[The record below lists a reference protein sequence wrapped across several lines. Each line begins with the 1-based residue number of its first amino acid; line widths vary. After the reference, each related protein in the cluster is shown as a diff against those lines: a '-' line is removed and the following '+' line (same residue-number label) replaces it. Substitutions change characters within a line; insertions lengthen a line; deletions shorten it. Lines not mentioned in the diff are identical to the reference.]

1 MSRPVRRIALQITP
15 LIDTLLV
22 VLFLQYLDSRQ
33 QSERTLAAAAVI
45 ERDAGLAANEL
56 ADTQQQLAR
65 ARADIAALR
74 QASMQREQRAAQAEG
89 DLELALAQQRV
100 LGELLRELYQIPAE
114 DLEAVLDPARDPP
127 VARSPEEIERLRT
140 RFREMA
146 EQSPGDAIR
155 HLLTYEEILKRCDV
169 WSLFIDAEGI
179 ASFSAGDQSF
189 RIRIVPGRFEE
200 DFFERYQALPQ
211 AKGLVIIILTYDRA
225 SQRQF
230 VQEVRQAL
238 PDLVR
243 RMREDSSG
251 RTGFEYADLGLRIE

>member
-33 QSERTLAAAAVI
+33 QAERTMAAAATI
-45 ERDAGLAANEL
+45 ERDAGLAVNQL
-56 ADTQQQLAR
+56 ADTRLQLDR
-65 ARADIAALR
+65 AHAEIASLQ
-74 QASMQREQRAAQAEG
+74 QASMEREQRAAQAEG

-100 LGELLRELYQIPAE
+100 LGELMRELYQIPAE

-127 VARSPEEIERLRT
+127 VARSPEEIERLRG
-140 RFREMA
+140 RFQEMA
-146 EQSPGDAIR
+146 AQSPGEAIR

-169 WSLFIDAEGI
+169 WSLSIDGAGI
-179 ASFSAGDQSF
+179 ATFSAGDQSF
-189 RIRIVPGRFEE
+189 RIRIVPGRFEA

-230 VQEVRQAL
+230 VQEVRQSL

-243 RMREDSSG
+243 RMREDSG
-251 RTGFEYADLGLRIE
+251 DRTGFEYADLGLRIE